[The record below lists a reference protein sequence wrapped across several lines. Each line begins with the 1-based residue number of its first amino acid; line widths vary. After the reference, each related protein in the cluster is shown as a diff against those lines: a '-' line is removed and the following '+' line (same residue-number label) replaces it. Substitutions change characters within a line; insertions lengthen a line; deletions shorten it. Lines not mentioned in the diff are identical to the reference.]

1 MELNRR
7 SFLKVAGAGAAAAMA
22 AAGATVALADAPAP
36 AAGFVPGTYTGTG
49 KGISS
54 DVTVTVTVDETSVTD
69 VAVDASGETANI
81 GAAAAD
87 EKSEFDVVLAD
98 AGASKMG
105 VIKLVKE
112 ITGLGLKE
120 AKELVDNAPKTVKEG
135 LSKAEAEEMK
145 AKLEEAGAKIELK

>member
-1 MELNRR
+1 MDLNRR

-22 AAGATVALADAPAP
+22 AAGTTAALADAPAP

-87 EKSEFDVVLAD
+87 ELASQLLAAGSSEIDGVS
-98 AGASKMG
+98 GAT
-105 VIKLVKE
+105 
-112 ITGLGLKE
+112 IT
-120 AKELVDNAPKTVKEG
+120 
-135 LSKAEAEEMK
+135 SKAAASAMD
-145 AKLEEAGAKIELK
+145 AALAAASAGD

>member
-22 AAGATVALADAPAP
+22 AAGATVALADAPAPAAGP

-87 EKSEFDVVLAD
+87 ELQYLIAVIQHFSDILIHRCHLLQIFISSTAVTLS
-98 AGASKMG
+98 GA
-105 VIKLVKE
+105 
-112 ITGLGLKE
+112 
-120 AKELVDNAPKTVKEG
+120 PR
-135 LSKAEAEEMK
+135 
-145 AKLEEAGAKIELK
+145 